1 MSKNKTNKI
10 NNKNAYVVLQIDMN
24 EYISASLVLANS
36 LRKTCI
42 TEDLVIMVNNKM
54 SKECRNLLLKS
65 YDKMIEIEKI
75 SNKMSIN
82 KLLAMQLTEYEKII
96 IVDADSIIF
105 KNISFLF
112 DIKTPALIGDNK
124 DDNKRGTT
132 GIIVIEPNKNKLE
145 KIKKI
150 AKNKDLTTEDILKTE
165 YNKINKIDRSI
176 LDSNKYNKKSYGI
189 QYNKDK
195 PFILESERP
204 LEDRI
209 KLDYFNMWYYYFR
222 NVINKDESL
231 TENRCIAS
239 TIELSKN
246 YLPNMIKFML
256 ENEEILKNRNDKII
270 KNLYKLKEGSHI
282 NNYHTNISMEY
293 NDKELAY
300 NMNDYVLKDIITYYN
315 ITRGKNIKIYDTIKD
330 LIENTDEIENFLNM
344 YIRVKSNTLVIIDIK
359 EIDKEFNKVDNKEI
373 IYTKEI
379 VSNGLIMKNIMF
391 NIDNRYTYKIRL
403 EKYKKYINTKKYK
416 LRLLIYENKTNND
429 YIYNEY
435 RDKVIMLNDIQS
447 KIRTSSI
454 LLNDET
460 LKKYSEK
467 EIGMINENDEIQENL
482 MNKMIEETIKK
493 WMYNNYSVNE
503 IEKIIVNNKKM
514 IVYECFKTKKTSPV
528 DNIEIVEIKKDK
540 NNEYLNK
547 IINEEYYEKDGI
559 KYIKD

>member
-1 MSKNKTNKI
+1 MSKNII
-10 NNKNAYVVLQIDMN
+10 NNKNAYVVLQIDKN

-42 TEDLVIMVNNKM
+42 TNDLIIMVNNKI
-54 SKECRNLLLKS
+54 SQECKNLLLKS

-150 AKNKDLTTEDILKTE
+150 AINKDLTAEDILRTE

-195 PFILESERP
+195 PFILESDTP
-204 LEDRI
+204 LEERI

-222 NVINKDESL
+222 NIINKDESL
-231 TENRCIAS
+231 SENRCIAS

-246 YLPNMIKFML
+246 YLPNMINFML

-270 KNLYKLKEGSHI
+270 KKLYKLKEGLHI
-282 NNYHTNISMEY
+282 NNYHTNISIEY

-315 ITRGKNIKIYDTIKD
+315 ITRGKNIKIYETIKD
-330 LIENTDEIENFLNM
+330 LTKHIDEIENFLNM
-344 YIRVKSNTLVIIDIK
+344 YIRVKSNTFIIIDIK
-359 EIDKEFNKVDNKEI
+359 EIDKEFNEVDNKEI

-379 VSNGLIMKNIMF
+379 ISNGLIMKNIMF
-391 NIDNRYTYKIRL
+391 DIDNRYTYKIRL
-403 EKYKKYINTKKYK
+403 EKYKKYINKKKYK
-416 LRLLIYENKTNND
+416 LRLLIYENKANND

-467 EIGMINENDEIQENL
+467 ELGMIEENNEIKENL

-493 WMYNNYSVNE
+493 WIYNNYSVKE
-503 IEKIIVNNKKM
+503 IEKIIVNKNNKK
-514 IVYECFKTKKTSPV
+514 ITIHECFRIKKTSPV
-528 DNIEIVEIKKDK
+528 DNIEIVKIKKDK
-540 NNEYLNK
+540 NSEYLNK

-559 KYIKD
+559 KYMKN

>member
-1 MSKNKTNKI
+1 
-10 NNKNAYVVLQIDMN
+10 
-24 EYISASLVLANS
+24 
-36 LRKTCI
+36 
-42 TEDLVIMVNNKM
+42 
-54 SKECRNLLLKS
+54 
-65 YDKMIEIEKI
+65 
-75 SNKMSIN
+75 
-82 KLLAMQLTEYEKII
+82 
-96 IVDADSIIF
+96 
-105 KNISFLF
+105 
-112 DIKTPALIGDNK
+112 
-124 DDNKRGTT
+124 
-132 GIIVIEPNKNKLE
+132 
-145 KIKKI
+145 
-150 AKNKDLTTEDILKTE
+150 
-165 YNKINKIDRSI
+165 
-176 LDSNKYNKKSYGI
+176 
-189 QYNKDK
+189 
-195 PFILESERP
+195 
-204 LEDRI
+204 
-209 KLDYFNMWYYYFR
+209 
-222 NVINKDESL
+222 
-231 TENRCIAS
+231 
-239 TIELSKN
+239 
-246 YLPNMIKFML
+246 
-256 ENEEILKNRNDKII
+256 
-270 KNLYKLKEGSHI
+270 
-282 NNYHTNISMEY
+282 MEY